1 MGNQNFK
8 TFFYYTAI
16 ALMIPTFIVVI
27 FYRDRYPILS
37 LTLVI
42 GGIAVLAII
51 TFVDFD
57 KKKEKDPE
65 NPPENEQEEQ

>member
-65 NPPENEQEEQ
+65 KPPENEQEEQ

>member
-16 ALMIPTFIVVI
+16 ALMIPTFIIVI

-65 NPPENEQEEQ
+65 EPPENEQKEQ

>member
-65 NPPENEQEEQ
+65 EPPENEQEVQ